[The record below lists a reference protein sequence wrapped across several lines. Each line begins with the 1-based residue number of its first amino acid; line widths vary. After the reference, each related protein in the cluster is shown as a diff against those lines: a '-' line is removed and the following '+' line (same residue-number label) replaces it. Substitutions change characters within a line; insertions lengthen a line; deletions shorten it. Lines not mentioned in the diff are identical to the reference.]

1 MEPEQLDRI
10 VDVVSAKIRASE
22 GGQGLTPV
30 QRIVLR
36 GSLERQKYRGIAHN
50 SGGYSYKYIQQ
61 EVGPDLWKLL
71 SKLFEAEIKKTNC
84 WDILPELCSKVSSP
98 LVPSREDAQSRNDA
112 APPAP
117 APVPAPAPPREE
129 AESGTDQQFQD
140 WDGAPEVRRFYGRQR
155 ELEQLEQQIT
165 IDGCKLVTLIGI
177 VGIGKTWLAV
187 KLARN
192 IREHYDCL
200 IWRSLDLQPPLL
212 MHDLLEDLTQQL
224 SRNRERS
231 TDVTRLVDY
240 LRDQSCLIILDGFE
254 SVLQGGTHDGSYR
267 SGYEDYSRLL
277 KQISTQF
284 HQSCV
289 ILTSREKPKDIAV
302 MEHLGVY
309 SLSLSGLGESAIRE
323 LLTSRRLYGSD
334 GDWRTLSSHYQGN
347 PGVLAAVAME
357 LEVFG
362 GDIASF
368 LNQTPLGIPR
378 AAQSMFNQQFERLST
393 LEQEIIQF
401 LANSHEPTSVEDLLS
416 VFSERVPSI
425 DVREALSSLIRR
437 SMVYVREGRYFVQ
450 SLLIAHV
457 NDSAE

>member
-10 VDVVSAKIRASE
+10 VDVVNAKICASE

-36 GSLERQKYRGIAHN
+36 GSLERQKYKGIAHN
-50 SGGYSYKYIQQ
+50 SGGYSHKYIQQ

-71 SKLFEAEIKKTNC
+71 SKLFGEDIKKTNC
-84 WDILPELCSKVSSP
+84 WDILPELCSKISLT
-98 LVPSREDAQSRNDA
+98 LVPSREDVQSQNDT

-117 APVPAPAPPREE
+117 APLREE
-129 AESGTDQQFQD
+129 AEPGADQPIRD
-140 WDGAPEVRRFYGRQR
+140 WNRAPDVSRFYGRQR

-165 IDGCKLVTLIGI
+165 IDGCKLVTLIGV

-187 KLARN
+187 KLAEN

-212 MHDLLEDLTQQL
+212 MHDLLEDLTQKL

-277 KQISTQF
+277 EQISTQF

-289 ILTSREKPKDIAV
+289 ILTSRERPKDIAV

-323 LLTSRRLYGSD
+323 LLTSKRLYGSD

-357 LEVFG
+357 LEMFG

-401 LANSHEPTSVEDLLS
+401 LANSHEPTSIENLLS

-437 SMVYVREGRYFVQ
+437 AMVYVREGRYFVQ